1 MHSSKY
7 RIFTF
12 VGASEK
18 NSYNQA
24 DTHVFFL
31 IVTQFKP
38 NNISTREFIE
48 KIVFSEKPSIPLKVK
63 VKRTMID
70 SLITLCIK
78 LKTY

>member
-1 MHSSKY
+1 M
-7 RIFTF
+7 
-12 VGASEK
+12 
-18 NSYNQA
+18 
-24 DTHVFFL
+24 FFL